1 MYKHI
6 MVPLDGSELAE
17 CVLPQVKM
25 ITKQCEAPPL
35 LTLIR
40 VITPLKLYGGFELA
54 VCRNISVRNRF
65 NIWKTTA
72 RKPLRFT

>member
-25 ITKQCEAPPL
+25 IAKQCEAPPL

-40 VITPLKLYGGFELA
+40 VITP
-54 VCRNISVRNRF
+54 
-65 NIWKTTA
+65 
-72 RKPLRFT
+72 